1 MGAGLMWLRVLED
14 IVLWKKL
21 NLLEKS
27 FLENLKSTAKNKE
40 LMLRQ
45 EEINL
50 HKFREERSRLL

>member
-1 MGAGLMWLRVLED
+1 MWLRVLED